1 MAAPTLEQIRR
12 APKVVLHD
20 QLDGGLRPATVVDL
34 ARDSGHTLPTTDV
47 DELATWFNEG
57 AYRHDLEL

>member
-20 QLDGGLRPATVVDL
+20 HLDGGLRPRTVVEL
-34 ARDSGHTLPTTDV
+34 EHPTGLVLTDANGKPAKV
-47 DELATWFNEG
+47 TWP
-57 AYRHDLEL
+57 